1 MSDDWEWDHELAMV
15 GGLGHISTISETP
28 KKRKKKVYK
37 RPIGFM
43 ADIDKIEEVDE

>member
-1 MSDDWEWDHELAMV
+1 MQEDWDELHELAMV
-15 GGLGHISTISETP
+15 GGIGSVTAITETP

-43 ADIDKIEEVDE
+43 ADIDKIEEADD